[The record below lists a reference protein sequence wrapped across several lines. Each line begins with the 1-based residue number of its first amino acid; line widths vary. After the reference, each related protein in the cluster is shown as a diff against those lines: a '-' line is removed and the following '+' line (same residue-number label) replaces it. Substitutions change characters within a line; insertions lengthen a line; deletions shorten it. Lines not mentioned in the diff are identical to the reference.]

1 MSRARALLFRGWVAR
16 VVSMSSTPEPVG
28 RGSAKPEAPVR
39 VFGSGP
45 SSRRFI
51 FAGLVAVALQ
61 VPLFWAFGAAT
72 EGSGVVYTCEDL
84 TGPRRAE
91 MSPRRLDVLA
101 ARCAPTERRIQARLT
116 REKPREEVPKD
127 AQVVEVPDMPDILD
141 PPPVETKLLAE
152 KNTRTEKETRSEVTK
167 RSETRG
173 PGKQAVTE
181 RSPVQSEQ
189 AQSDKP
195 TVTTE
200 KDQKEIELAD
210 VRERF
215 PEADKGQKKPE
226 TVMDKGRDTRILM
239 PSTSAKNALANM
251 QALSGDFT
259 TNDHLPDMERA
270 KSTVLNANAYKFADF
285 FNMVKRLVER
295 HWRPSEVYLRRDP
308 SGQLY
313 GVKDRYTVL
322 RVELDPAGKVRSIVT
337 TRPSGLDFMDE
348 EAKRAMNAAGPFTNP
363 PQGLV
368 EDGAIRFEFG
378 FFFEITAGKYRFN
391 WRRL

>member
-1 MSRARALLFRGWVAR
+1 MAATLEPLNRKPALPA
-16 VVSMSSTPEPVG
+16 
-28 RGSAKPEAPVR
+28 
-39 VFGSGP
+39 GP
-45 SSRRFI
+45 AASYGSSRSRF
-51 FAGLVAVALQ
+51 LVAGVLAVGLQ

-72 EGSGVVYTCEDL
+72 QNNGEVYTCQDL

-91 MSPRRLDVLA
+91 MSERRLDVLG
-101 ARCAPTERRIQARLT
+101 ARCAPTERRIQARFT
-116 REKPREEVPKD
+116 REKPKETVPED
-127 AQVVEVPDMPDILD
+127 AQVVDVPDMPEVKE
-141 PPPVETKLLAE
+141 PKPVETKLLAT
-152 KNTRTEKETRSEVTK
+152 KTTRTEKETRSQVTK
-167 RSETRG
+167 RSETKG
-173 PGKQAVTE
+173 PGKEAVTE
-181 RSPVQSEQ
+181 RSKVQSEQ
-189 AQSDKP
+189 ATSNKP

-200 KDQKEIELAD
+200 TPQEKIELAD
-210 VRERF
+210 ARERF

-226 TVMDKGRDTRILM
+226 SVMDKGHDSQILM

-259 TNDHLPDMERA
+259 SNDHLPEMERA

-285 FNMVKRLVER
+285 FNTVKRQVER

-322 RVELDPAGKVRSIVT
+322 RVELDPTGKIRSVVS
-337 TRPSGLDFMDE
+337 TRPSGLDFLDE
-348 EAKRAMNAAGPFTNP
+348 EAKRAMNAAGPFPNP

-368 EDGAIRFEFG
+368 EDGSIRFEFG
-378 FFFEITAGKYRFN
+378 FFFEITGGKRQFN